1 MMAHGGCVL
10 CSPNPL
16 PQGPKAASKLQ
27 VSSGLVSLSSGGFWE
42 LWMLGSADTLV
53 TTPRLSQAEVP

>member
-1 MMAHGGCVL
+1 MVVVCCA
-10 CSPNPL
+10 PPT
-16 PQGPKAASKLQ
+16 PYYKETKAASKLQ

-53 TTPRLSQAEVP
+53 TTLQAEPG